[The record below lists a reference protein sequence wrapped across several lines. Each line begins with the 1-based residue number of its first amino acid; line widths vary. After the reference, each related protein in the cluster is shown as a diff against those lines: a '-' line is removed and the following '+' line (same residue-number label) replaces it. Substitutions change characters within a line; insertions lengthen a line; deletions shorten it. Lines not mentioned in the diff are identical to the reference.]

1 MKEID
6 YITKNIDVKK
16 FLGLIKKEGDTLLI
30 EEIFDSVKNP
40 NNKIRGLLKEYVF
53 YGLFFNRVKKL
64 SLTYDVCIAIGGE
77 VYPELRIICF
87 YSDTDKKYRLLSFEN
102 TGGNFLEQEYRLVK
116 IFNKKPTEQQ
126 IEVEFEDRMKEFSQF
141 QTCQFLFNDGI
152 GIISLHPDTEEIYL
166 DQLMLERGK
175 SISKIHSKAKEKA
188 LRLVQKDGFELQ
200 NLPAHFKKDKEVV
213 LEAIEEIGYALE
225 YADDSLKKD
234 KEIILKAIKTNGDVL
249 QYADKSLK
257 KDRKFILEAV
267 KQNGV
272 ALEFVEESLKKDQEV
287 VLEAVKRS
295 GWALQFADKNLKKN
309 KEIVLEAVKHTG
321 FALEFADKSLKK
333 DKEIVLETV
342 KSHAVHFPDNPYPDD
357 ADDSLRNDPDILAIV
372 NKKKK

>member
-6 YITKNIDVKK
+6 YVTKNIDVKK
-16 FLGLIKKEGDTLLI
+16 FLKLIKKEGDTFLI

-116 IFNKKPTEQQ
+116 IFNKKPTKQQ
-126 IEVEFEDRMKEFSQF
+126 IEVEFEDRKKEFGPF
-141 QTCQFLFNDGI
+141 QTGRFLFNDGI
-152 GIISLHPDTEEIYL
+152 EIISLHPDTEEMYL

-175 SISKIHSKAKEKA
+175 FINKIHSKAKEKA
-188 LRLVQKDGFELQ
+188 LRLVQKDGYELE
-200 NLPAHFKKDKEVV
+200 NLPSYFKKDKEIV
-213 LEAIEEIGYALE
+213 LESIEESGGHTLE
-225 YADDSLKKD
+225 FADASLKKD
-234 KEIILKAIKTNGDVL
+234 K
-249 QYADKSLK
+249 
-257 KDRKFILEAV
+257 KFILEAV
-267 KQNGV
+267 KQNAP
-272 ALEFVEESLKKDQEV
+272 ALKYVDESFKKD
-287 VLEAVKRS
+287 
-295 GWALQFADKNLKKN
+295 
-309 KEIVLEAVKHTG
+309 KEIVLEAVKQTGYALEYVDESFKKDKEIVLEAVKQTG
-321 FALEFADKSLKK
+321 FALEYADDRLKK
-333 DKEIVLETV
+333 DKEIVLV
-342 KSHAVHFPDNPYPDD
+342 ALKSNVAHYAKWSLIGDVYPDG
-357 ADDSLRNDPDILAIV
+357 ADDSLRKDPDILTIL